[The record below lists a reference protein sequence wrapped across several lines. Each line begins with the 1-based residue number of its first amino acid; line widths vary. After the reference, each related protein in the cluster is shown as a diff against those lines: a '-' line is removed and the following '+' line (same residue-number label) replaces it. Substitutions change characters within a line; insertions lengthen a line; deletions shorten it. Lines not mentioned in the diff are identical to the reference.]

1 MKYLIKK
8 MIFTLMTIIFAGITF
23 SDVTLAQRS
32 EFNLEQAMGN
42 PPEIVTYLNGK
53 VVSDNAQYK
62 ASIPNS
68 NKEFEMESIE
78 KFKDSGEG
86 IHYIIFLDNSKSV
99 NPEQFEQAK
108 KEIAAMRKNLRKSDR
123 MELYVVGNKS
133 KRGNKSKIFSFNG
146 DNKYL
151 EKDIESIKK
160 IERIENYTV
169 LYRSITKELTNAD
182 NSRMRT
188 VMILVTDG
196 EDDSEGKDKDEYN
209 VNPAVKCSKIPIY
222 GVLIQNVSNFT
233 DMDKINNTKKNILNE
248 RYSRGYSSDCAS
260 TADVKKGFERIKNIL
275 FDETYIVKFRAT
287 DGSNKTLSQTHC
299 KLSVKIKK
307 NNKTL
312 EKVLDEKGSFSYLN
326 SKKDKDFPEIKE
338 VKKSKADSIEV
349 VIKDGTTQHLI
360 GDDNKDNYI
369 VRTKS
374 DDGDGEIWNV
384 SDINIDE
391 SKHTYTLTFD
401 EKLYKGKYTI
411 QCRNITDDSVEKN
424 LISDKVVEFKVSD
437 GSSKTGQILSN
448 IIKSYWWIVLII
460 LVIAIGSIVIIIVKK
475 KQLNVIAGT
484 DTNGLIES
492 DTRTIGL
499 TITNDKNLTQDIS
512 LEVEGSLF
520 VGRSNICNI
529 HFDDDKLSR
538 QHFVIEVTKAACYI
552 EDLQT
557 TNSTFV
563 NGVRITGR
571 RMLSNGDV
579 INAGRERFVFY
590 ELKLRSGE

>member
-8 MIFTLMTIIFAGITF
+8 MIFILMTIIFAGITF
-23 SDVTLAQRS
+23 SDVTSAQRS

-53 VVSDNAQYK
+53 VVSDKAKYE

-68 NKEFEMESIE
+68 NKEFEMESIQN
-78 KFKDSGEG
+78 FKDSGEG
-86 IHYIIFLDNSKSV
+86 IHYIILLDNSRSV
-99 NPEQFEQAK
+99 NLEQFEQAK

-146 DNKYL
+146 NNKYL

-196 EDDSEGKDKDEYN
+196 EDDSEGKDKEEYN
-209 VNPAVKCSKIPIY
+209 VNPVVKCSKIPIY
-222 GVLIQNVSNFT
+222 GILLQNVSSYTNI
-233 DMDKINNTKKNILNE
+233 DKINNTKKNILNE

-260 TADVKKGFERIKNIL
+260 IADVTKGFEQINRIL

-287 DGSNKTLSQTHC
+287 DGSNKTISQTDC

-307 NNKTL
+307 NGKMQ
-312 EKVLDEKGSFSYLN
+312 EKVLDKKGAFSYLN
-326 SKKDKDFPEIKE
+326 SKKDKDFPKIKKVE
-338 VKKSKADSIEV
+338 KSTAKSIDV
-349 VIKDGTTQHLI
+349 VIKDGTTRHLI
-360 GDDNKDNYI
+360 GADNKDNYI
-369 VRTKS
+369 VRTKTK
-374 DDGDGEIWNV
+374 DGDGEVWDV
-384 SDINIDE
+384 CDINIDE
-391 SKHTYTLTFD
+391 AKNTYTLTFD
-401 EKLYKGKYTI
+401 KKLYNGKYTI
-411 QCRNITDDSVEKN
+411 QCKNITDDSVEKN

-437 GSSKTGQILSN
+437 GVSKTGQIFRN
-448 IIKSYWWIVLII
+448 IIKSYWWIAVII
-460 LVIAIGSIVIIIVKK
+460 LVIAIGSIVIILVKK

-484 DTNGLIES
+484 DTNDLLES
-492 DTRTIGL
+492 GTKIIGM
-499 TITNDKNLTQDIS
+499 TITDNNNLTHDIS
-512 LEVEGSLF
+512 LKVEGSLF
-520 VGRSNICNI
+520 VGRTEICNI

-579 INAGRERFVFY
+579 ITAGRERFVFY